1 MDHEPHK
8 NEKSRNPRWRLYVFV
23 GSSILLLLFF
33 AGIIIHQFSPRGK
46 DVFFSSL
53 SRMKGIFSY
62 MVLGQKPRF
71 HYIDIEKNGKD
82 YRLTKGD
89 ALELTYR
96 DEFVV
101 KDVVTD
107 VIFGGGIAVDVEG
120 IGAQN
125 DIRVL
130 LRGVDLVDR
139 IVMSKGMRP
148 DGDAIPAG
156 GIHIKYRD
164 EMIGTIQMRVIITPQ
179 DWLRYAKTS
188 EDRQAQIEYLQK
200 AIAMNSSDIGVRKM
214 LAALFSHSGMM
225 NKAIAQYQVILSLK
239 PDDPGTLNEL
249 FNCHMKAKEY
259 DQALKIGLRQ
269 IKLYPSG
276 ASSYVNA
283 ALAYSY
289 SGDWGKAVENYKT
302 ALKIQ
307 PDDHAVRYRLA
318 EAYEKT
324 KNFNHAAE
332 QYRNI
337 LTKASGDERA
347 MAALAGAY
355 LKSGNYDESIKWYKE
370 VIKKQPRN
378 VSAHANI
385 GLAYGGKGLWNEEI
399 EYYKKAIS
407 LNPRDPVVQFN
418 LAVAYEKRNL
428 DREATLAYQKVLKM
442 TPGDSDAIFRLANI
456 EYKNKN
462 YDRAIRLYEKII
474 KVAPQRA
481 SAHANLGFAY
491 GELKKYKQSAYN
503 YEKAIKSGTKDPQIH
518 YNLAYTYEKLG
529 KSKESI
535 AEYER
540 YAARRPT
547 IDVLNILAE
556 HYVNEKQYDKAIKA
570 YRKMIDLEPKKAAGY
585 SNVAYVYG
593 LKNDVN
599 KEIEYY
605 KLSLKYD
612 REDSQVYLSLG
623 EAYEKQGLYEEALK
637 AYNNA
642 YGLNPDSAKA
652 AKKIPQLRI
661 KIIEKKHA
669 KQEMVPE

>member
-1 MDHEPHK
+1 VDHEPRK
-8 NEKSRNPRWRLYVFV
+8 NDEELKIPRRRLYVIV
-23 GSSILLLLFF
+23 GSSVLLLLFF
-33 AGIIIHQFSPRGK
+33 AGVVLHQFFPQGK
-46 DVFFSSL
+46 DAFFSSI
-53 SRMKGIFSY
+53 SRMKGILSY
-62 MVLGQKPRF
+62 IVLGHKPGF
-71 HYIDIEKNGKD
+71 YYIDIEKNGKD

-101 KDVVTD
+101 KDVATD
-107 VIFGGGIAVDVEG
+107 VVFGKGIDVDVEG

-125 DIRVL
+125 DFRVL

-148 DGDAIPAG
+148 DGEALPAG

-164 EMIGTIQMRVIITPQ
+164 EMIASIPMRVIITPQ

-188 EDRQAQIEYLQK
+188 EDRQAQIEYLKK

-225 NKAIAQYQVILSLK
+225 NKAIAQYQEILSLK

-249 FNCHMKAKEY
+249 FNCHMKVKEY

-269 IKLYPSG
+269 IKLYPSE
-276 ASSYVNA
+276 ASPYVNV
-283 ALAYSY
+283 ALAYSC
-289 SGDWGKAVENYKT
+289 SGDWGKAAENYKM

-307 PDDHAVRYRLA
+307 PNDHAVRYGLA

-324 KNFNHAAE
+324 KNFDHAIG

-347 MAALAGAY
+347 MAALAGAS
-355 LKSGNYDESIKWYKE
+355 LKAGSYDESIKWYKE

-428 DREATLAYQKVLKM
+428 DREAALAYEKVLKM
-442 TPGDSDAIFRLANI
+442 TPGDPDAIFRLANI
-456 EYKNKN
+456 EYKNKK

-474 KVAPQRA
+474 KVTPQRA

-491 GELKKYKQSAYN
+491 GELKKYRQSADN
-503 YEKAIKSGTKDPQIH
+503 YEKAIKNGMNDPQIH

-556 HYVNEKQYDKAIKA
+556 HYVNEKQYNQTKDYTKIN
-570 YRKMIDLEPKKAAGY
+570 DLDQNKAAGY
-585 SNVAYVYG
+585 SNIAYVYG

-599 KEIEYY
+599 REIEYY
-605 KLSLKYD
+605 KLSLQYD
-612 REDSQVYLSLG
+612 REDSQVYLNLG
-623 EAYEKQGLYEEALK
+623 EAYEKKGLYEEALK
-637 AYNNA
+637 AYSDA

-661 KIIEKKHA
+661 RIIEKKHA
-669 KQEMVPE
+669 E